1 MRKLILTAL
10 VVATTTTYA
19 QNEIDSV
26 NANVNPTDIL
36 YIEVDDGETAA
47 FATIG
52 GSDED
57 GADNLTV
64 TFDGVGSAFQMSPAS
79 ANVTSANGDIGQIE
93 PVAALDADTK
103 DEYLFNTTI
112 TDAGGL
118 DMVVATK
125 VVVKRKDIDDIQ
137 VDTVTVAEN
146 SQLVFSTTMSA
157 WWTRGNGVAKKVNKN
172 KVTLEI
178 LSIDGT
184 PYSVVNGVS
193 TTLPIYLVQNDQLQI
208 TGALDHEKNEWITV
222 RVKATRNN
230 GGQSYEE
237 DIYVNVTNVNE
248 NPFRIYVK

>member
-1 MRKLILTAL
+1 MKKLILTAL

-26 NANVNPTDIL
+26 NANVNPSDIL
-36 YIEVDDGETAA
+36 YIEVEDGETAA

-57 GADNLTV
+57 GSDNLTV

-79 ANVTSANGDIGQIE
+79 ANVTSANGDIGQIQ
-93 PVAALDADTK
+93 PVAALDADVK

-125 VVVKRKDIDDIQ
+125 VVVMRKDIDDIK
-137 VDTVTVAEN
+137 VDTITVAEN
-146 SQLVFSTTMSA
+146 AMVPYSATMSA
-157 WWTRGNGVAKKVNKN
+157 WWTKSNGTTKQINKN

-178 LSIDGT
+178 VSIDGT
-184 PYSVVNGVS
+184 PYSLVNGVS
-193 TTLPIYLVQNDQLQI
+193 TTLPIYFANGDQLEI
-208 TGALDHEKNEWITV
+208 TGPLDHESNEWITV
-222 RVKATRNN
+222 RVKATRNS

-237 DIYVNVTNVNE
+237 DIYINVTNVNE

>member
-1 MRKLILTAL
+1 MKNLFLTAL

-19 QNEIDSV
+19 QNEIDSI
-26 NANVNPTDIL
+26 NSNVNPSDIL
-36 YIEVDDGETAA
+36 YFEVEDGETDP
-47 FATIG
+47 FATLG

-57 GADNLTV
+57 GADNLTIS
-64 TFDGVGSAFQMSPAS
+64 FDGVGSAFTMTPAS

-93 PVAALDADTK
+93 PVNAMDADTK

-118 DMVVATK
+118 DMTVATR

-137 VDTVTVAEN
+137 VDTVIVPEN
-146 SQLVFSTTMSA
+146 SNLVMTTTMSA
-157 WWTRGNGVAKKVNKN
+157 WWTKNNNTAKKINKN

-208 TGALDHEKNEWITV
+208 TAPLDHEKNEWV
-222 RVKATRNN
+222 VVKVKATRNSS
-230 GGQSYEE
+230 GQSYEE
-237 DIYVNVTNVNE
+237 DIYINVTNVNE

>member
-1 MRKLILTAL
+1 MKKLILTAL

-26 NANVNPTDIL
+26 NANVNPSDIL
-36 YIEVDDGETAA
+36 YIEVEDGETAA

-57 GADNLTV
+57 GSDNLTV

-79 ANVTSANGDIGQIE
+79 ANVTSNDGDIGQIE
-93 PVAALDADTK
+93 PVAALDADVK

-125 VVVKRKDIDDIQ
+125 VVVKRKDIDDIK
-137 VDTVTVAEN
+137 VDTITIAEN
-146 SQLVFSTTMSA
+146 SMNPYSTTMSA
-157 WWTRGNGVAKKVNKN
+157 WWTKNNGTAKKVNKN

-208 TGALDHEKNEWITV
+208 TGSLDHESNEWITV

-230 GGQSYEE
+230 NSQSYEE
-237 DIYVNVTNVNE
+237 DIYINVTNVNE